1 MMDFYR
7 DGDVVV
13 ILPARLAGKRGLEV
27 ASDEQVGAAHRA
39 TVLRQV
45 AAPAAPGP
53 KQRRACPCSGPPI
66 VRWLGIDWI
75 GEPWPLRLRL
85 RWPVHA
91 RPSRGCGC
99 VERLKRW
106 TEARRLARFAMR
118 KNRESAT

>member
-53 KQRRACPCSGPPI
+53 KPVPV
-66 VRWLGIDWI
+66 VRWLGMDWI

-106 TEARRLARFAMR
+106 TEARRLARFAR
-118 KNRESAT
+118 QKNRESAT

>member
-45 AAPAAPGP
+45 AAPASPGA
-53 KQRRACPCSGPPI
+53 KQRRACPCSGPPL
-66 VRWLGIDWI
+66 VRWLGMDWI

-99 VERLKRW
+99 VEGLKRW
-106 TEARRLARFAMR
+106 TEARRLARFAR
-118 KNRESAT
+118 QKNSESAT